1 MFWPPRRVEQLR
13 ATGFRPPFCPWPE
26 CAQHQL
32 RDPEAFRYRRAGFY
46 SRLCDQR
53 RIPRFCCKACGRT
66 FSQQT
71 FACTYYMKHPELL
84 PVVAAGLNAGS
95 AHRQIARTVG
105 CAPSSV
111 TRLSA
116 RLGRH
121 SVLLHFSAFAAL
133 DTIREP
139 VVLDH
144 FESFVHSQH
153 HPVGLGTPVGH
164 NSWFCY
170 GLDPAPHRRGGRLSP
185 AQRRA
190 APRRAPPRGSVV
202 DSFRRMLDLLQS
214 KIDEKLVLI
223 SDGHPAYRRGLVHH
237 TAAGRIEHR
246 VHRNPRRGPK
256 GSPRSLEAR
265 QRDQAMFPVDLLH
278 ALWRHSCAHHRR
290 ETIAF
295 ARRVY
300 SVMERGFLMLVW
312 RNFVKGVSE
321 RRGDRTT
328 PAMRLGLTD
337 QPWSWQRVLAQRLFP
352 TRIAAPEAW
361 KTTYQRD
368 WKLPGIGVHTG
379 HLLKHAY

>member
-1 MFWPPRRVEQLR
+1 MFWPSRRVEQLR
-13 ATGFRPPFCPWPE
+13 ATGFRPPFCPWSE
-26 CAQHQL
+26 CAQHEL
-32 RDPEAFRYRRAGFY
+32 SDPEAFRYNRAGY
-46 SRLCDQR
+46 YKRKCDQR
-53 RIPRFCCKACGRT
+53 RIPRFCCKTCGRT
-66 FSQQT
+66 FSQQS
-71 FACTYYMKHPELL
+71 FACSYYLKRPELL
-84 PVVAAGLNAGS
+84 TIVAAGLNAGS

-105 CAPSSV
+105 CAPSTV

-116 RLGRH
+116 HLGRH
-121 SVLLHFSAFAAL
+121 SVLLHFLAFASIGA
-133 DTIREP
+133 IQEP

-153 HPVGLGTPVGH
+153 HPVGLCTPVGH
-164 NSWFCY
+164 HSWFCY

-202 DSFRRMLDLLQS
+202 GSFRRTLDLLQA
-214 KIDEKLVLI
+214 KIAKKLVLI
-223 SDGHPAYRRGLVHH
+223 SDGHPAYRRGLADHP
-237 TAAGRIEHR
+237 AARRIEHR
-246 VHRNPRRGPK
+246 IYRNPPRGPK
-256 GSPRSLEAR
+256 GSPRSLVAR

-300 SVMERGFLMLVW
+300 AVMERGFLMLVW

-321 RRGDRTT
+321 RRPDPTT
-328 PAMRLGLTD
+328 PAMRLELTD
-337 QPWSWQRVLAQRLFP
+337 RPWNWQRVLAQRLFP
-352 TRIAAPEAW
+352 TRMAAPGAW

-368 WKLPGIGVHTG
+368 WKLPGIGIHTRHG
-379 HLLKHAY
+379 LRNAY